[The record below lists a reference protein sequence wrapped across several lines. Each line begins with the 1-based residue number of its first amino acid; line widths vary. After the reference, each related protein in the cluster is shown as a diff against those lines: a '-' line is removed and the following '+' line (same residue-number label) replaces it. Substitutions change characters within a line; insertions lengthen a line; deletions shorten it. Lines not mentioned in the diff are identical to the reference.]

1 MPLALRP
8 GLGGKTQ
15 FLQLNL
21 TGEEEQG
28 RTLQRHCTMTNGRGS
43 NRQMMWFAVP
53 MLRHAYSWPCLS
65 LWFSILA
72 YPCVSSTEWVQ
83 KKTPLPSY
91 LHVQS
96 TSTSI
101 LLRTQGTQRRR
112 FTSTL
117 DLMGSQVAR
126 IVAAVTTWQLN
137 HVAPGWRLTDWAA
150 GGLGLQE
157 QWWDTGKLTPAALG
171 LIPTCSL
178 CVCAE
183 SVDLSEAIL
192 HKVSLTLKDR
202 AKASWNTC
210 VVTVKKLLRS
220 LFSKMFV
227 RCD

>member
-1 MPLALRP
+1 M
-8 GLGGKTQ
+8 GGEATVRWCD
-15 FLQLNL
+15 LQSPCYD
-21 TGEEEQG
+21 
-28 RTLQRHCTMTNGRGS
+28 RHTPDPVCHCGFQS
-43 NRQMMWFAVP
+43 WHI
-53 MLRHAYSWPCLS
+53 HASHRLS
-65 LWFSILA
+65 E
-72 YPCVSSTEWVQ
+72 C
-83 KKTPLPSY
+83 KKNTPLPSY